1 MNPKKFVVILV
12 LANVLSIGMAYAVKL
27 FLLPSPQRESLEL
40 PPKVE
45 VPPVELV
52 TKPPAEPVIKAPEP
66 PPIYVTGVLRKGPR
80 IIVVMSD
87 GTTRT
92 EQDNTPKTAMDPY
105 AGKVKLSYVTKNYVV
120 YDNKRMY
127 LTPRVEQAQ
136 KLAPVAPLKPPET
149 VKEEKP

>member
-1 MNPKKFVVILV
+1 MNPKKFVVILL
-12 LANVLSIGMAYAVKL
+12 LANALSIGMALAVKRL
-27 FLLPSPQRESLEL
+27 FFTHGEAAPVAKISKE
-40 PPKVE
+40 E

-52 TKPPAEPVIKAPEP
+52 TKSSVEPVTKAQEP

-92 EQDNTPKTAMDPY
+92 EQDNTPKTAMDPF
-105 AGKVKLSYVTKNYVV
+105 AGKVKLSYVTKNFVV

-127 LTPRVEQAQ
+127 VTPRTEQAQ
-136 KLAPVAPLKPPET
+136 KVPPVASAKPVEKA
-149 VKEEKP
+149 KEEKP